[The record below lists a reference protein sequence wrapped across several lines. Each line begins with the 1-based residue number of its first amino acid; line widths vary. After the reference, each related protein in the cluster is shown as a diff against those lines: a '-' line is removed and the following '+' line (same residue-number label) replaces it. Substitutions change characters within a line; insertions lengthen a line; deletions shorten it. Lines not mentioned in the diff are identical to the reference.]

1 VRTGKG
7 KDRPSKFCNA
17 KEEPLNEQSPEQQQ
31 QQQTHLK
38 TKLVAP
44 TTTYK

>member
-1 VRTGKG
+1 VRKGKG
-7 KDRPSKFCNA
+7 KDRPGKGCNA
-17 KEEPLNEQSPEQQQ
+17 KEEPLNEQSPEQQ